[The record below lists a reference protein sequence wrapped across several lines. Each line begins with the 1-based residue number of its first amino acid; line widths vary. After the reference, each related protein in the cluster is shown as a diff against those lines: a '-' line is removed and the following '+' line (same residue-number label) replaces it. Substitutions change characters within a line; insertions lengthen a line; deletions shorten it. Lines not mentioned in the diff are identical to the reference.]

1 MRLIM
6 LCLLVMFNAPA
17 WADWEKIYESPDF
30 TYFVDPETV
39 RKMGDLRLASS
50 MRDLKKPATGGE
62 ISRRAIVEY
71 DCKEGRRRLLSLTTY
86 AGPMATGNV
95 LVNLNKASAWDYI
108 SDGATASSTLKFVCA
123 WKS

>member
-1 MRLIM
+1 MRLV
-6 LCLLVMFNAPA
+6 LCLLLVFSAVPS
-17 WADWEKIYESPDF
+17 WAGWVKMAEIAFHIDSDTMRINGN
-30 TYFVDPETV
+30 V
-39 RKMGDLRLASS
+39 RRVSELQ
-50 MRDLKKPATGGE
+50 DLKTKDTGGE
-62 ISRRAIVEY
+62 LSRRLLVEY

>member
-1 MRLIM
+1 
-6 LCLLVMFNAPA
+6 MFNAPA

-71 DCKEGRRRLLSLTTY
+71 DCKAETQNSLSVSVHTGPGASGETIFRENYPKKDWQFIAPGTVSQLL
-86 AGPMATGNV
+86 
-95 LVNLNKASAWDYI
+95 
-108 SDGATASSTLKFVCA
+108 LKYVC
-123 WKS
+123 SH